1 MSVFVELTKY
11 LLPLI
16 ILLIAV
22 LLILNHFAKQEQL
35 KQKYEL
41 IKGNNKLITPVR
53 LQAYERLILF
63 LERIKPDAL
72 ALRIKQTNMN
82 ALQMQILM
90 LDTLRQEFN
99 HNLTQQ
105 LYISEKTWSAII
117 NAKEQIT
124 RLINLTGTKMSKN
137 STFNEF
143 ASSFIEMYNEFENKP
158 IENTILVI
166 KKEATEIFGF

>member
-16 ILLIAV
+16 VLLIAV
-22 LLILNHFAKQEQL
+22 LLILNHFAKRENA
-35 KQKYEL
+35 KQRYEL

-82 ALQMQILM
+82 ALQMQIMM

-105 LYISEKTWSAII
+105 LYISEKTWSAVI

-124 RLINLTGTKMSKN
+124 RLINLTGTKMNKN

-143 ASSFIEMYNEFENKP
+143 AASFIEMYNEFENKP
-158 IENTILVI
+158 IENTIQVI
-166 KKEATEIFGF
+166 KREAVEMFGL